1 MEKKRMPVLFVG
13 HGSPLLALA
22 DNEITRGMAAVA
34 EEVVSRHG
42 RPRAILTISAHWC
55 TRGTFVQSAG
65 APRQVYDMYGFPREL
80 YELTYPANGSAELT
94 DAVQRALGDAVAIN
108 DDWGIDHG
116 IWSIL
121 VHMFPQADIPV
132 VQLSMDMAAA
142 PERAY
147 EIGRKLTCLRD
158 EGFLILASGNVVHN
172 LRLVDWEHPDDA
184 SPTALS
190 FNERI
195 IREVTARNDRAV
207 INFERLPDAAYAVPT
222 PEHLLPLI
230 YALGASEGEP
240 AHIFNNICNLGSM
253 SMTGFVFE
261 PVCDRA

>member
-22 DNEITRGMAAVA
+22 DNEITRSMAAVA
-34 EEVVSRHG
+34 EEVASRHG
-42 RPRAILTISAHWC
+42 RPRAILAISAHWC

-65 APRQVYDMYGFPREL
+65 APRQVYDIYGF
-80 YELTYPANGSAELT
+80 
-94 DAVQRALGDAVAIN
+94 
-108 DDWGIDHG
+108 
-116 IWSIL
+116 
-121 VHMFPQADIPV
+121 
-132 VQLSMDMAAA
+132 
-142 PERAY
+142 
-147 EIGRKLTCLRD
+147 
-158 EGFLILASGNVVHN
+158 
-172 LRLVDWEHPDDA
+172 
-184 SPTALS
+184 
-190 FNERI
+190 
-195 IREVTARNDRAV
+195 NDRAV
-207 INFERLPDAAYAVPT
+207 IDFERLPDAAYAVPT